1 MSDINID
8 EIIQWEKKYKPIANH
23 IDSGASWTSDGVGLM
38 FETYGAEEEFVRQ
51 QPDNN
56 VWTWVDSDE
65 GSVIITGMA
74 FVNRIGYFVTSEPWT
89 DHVEVQVDIYEDS
102 DNEDEEES

>member
-8 EIIQWEKKYKPIANH
+8 EIIQWEEKYKPIPNH
-23 IDSGASWTSDGVGLM
+23 IDSGASWTTDGVGLM

-89 DHVEVQVDIYEDS
+89 DHVEVQVDTYEDS
-102 DNEDEEES
+102 DDEDNEES